1 MSLAADDDSRL
12 ADDVTMAQAASE
24 QAGLW
29 TRLLNFGSR
38 RRVPVILQTE
48 AAECGLA
55 CVAMVAAYHG
65 HTTDL
70 LTLRARFPS
79 SLRGL
84 TLQDVMEIAG
94 TLGLVSRPVQVEL
107 DKLGQLYRPCI
118 LHWNLKH
125 FVVLTKVHGDSIEI
139 VDPAR
144 GRRRMKLSE
153 VSKHFTGI
161 ALELEPSP
169 NLQRV
174 ERRAPVSLR
183 SLAGAIHGLGRG
195 LAQVFALALL
205 LELLGLLAPQFM
217 QMVVDQVLADADTNL
232 LTFLGASFGLLLLL
246 KIVVDALRSWTVMWL
261 GANLGI
267 AWTGNVFN
275 HLLKLPLDYFS
286 KRFLGDVMSRFGS
299 IATIQQTLTTQFV
312 VVLIDGLM
320 ASVTAIMLFVYS
332 PKLAAVTIGFALLYA
347 LLRVL
352 YFKAYQDA
360 SQSQINLAAH
370 QQGALIETLRGM
382 QTIRLNNRMAQR
394 SARFMNSTAAVT
406 NASIVMQ
413 RLNLVFDALNNTTTG
428 AQRIVVLWL
437 GAWLAVGGDLTP
449 GMLMAF
455 VAYSDQFTTRF
466 VALADYAVQF
476 RLLRLHGERL
486 ADIVLTAPEKNAD
499 GNYVG
504 EVPHHGIAFRDI
516 SYQYNFNTRFVLR
529 GCSFELADGEVVAI
543 TGPSGSGKSTVAKVL
558 LGVLDPQ
565 EGTVHVGGVDVQ
577 ALGKHRARTL
587 IGSVLQDDQ
596 LFSGSILENITFFD
610 ATGTLERAQRA
621 AALANLAAEIEAM
634 PMGYHTP
641 IGDMGS
647 SLSGGQQ
654 QRLLLARAFY
664 REPRILVLDEATSHL
679 DLDNETRICDAVRRA
694 GITTLIIAHRPQ
706 TIQSADRVLVLRHGK
721 LVEPARAAPAPLP
734 AASA

>member
-1 MSLAADDDSRL
+1 M
-12 ADDVTMAQAASE
+12 
-24 QAGLW
+24 
-29 TRLLNFGSR
+29 
-38 RRVPVILQTE
+38 
-48 AAECGLA
+48 
-55 CVAMVAAYHG
+55 
-65 HTTDL
+65 
-70 LTLRARFPS
+70 
-79 SLRGL
+79 
-84 TLQDVMEIAG
+84 
-94 TLGLVSRPVQVEL
+94 
-107 DKLGQLYRPCI
+107 
-118 LHWNLKH
+118 
-125 FVVLTKVHGDSIEI
+125 
-139 VDPAR
+139 
-144 GRRRMKLSE
+144 
-153 VSKHFTGI
+153 
-161 ALELEPSP
+161 
-169 NLQRV
+169 
-174 ERRAPVSLR
+174 
-183 SLAGAIHGLGRG
+183 
-195 LAQVFALALL
+195 
-205 LELLGLLAPQFM
+205 
-217 QMVVDQVLADADTNL
+217 
-232 LTFLGASFGLLLLL
+232 
-246 KIVVDALRSWTVMWL
+246 
-261 GANLGI
+261 
-267 AWTGNVFN
+267 
-275 HLLKLPLDYFS
+275 
-286 KRFLGDVMSRFGS
+286 
-299 IATIQQTLTTQFV
+299 
-312 VVLIDGLM
+312 
-320 ASVTAIMLFVYS
+320 
-332 PKLAAVTIGFALLYA
+332 
-347 LLRVL
+347 
-352 YFKAYQDA
+352 
-360 SQSQINLAAH
+360 
-370 QQGALIETLRGM
+370 
-382 QTIRLNNRMAQR
+382 
-394 SARFMNSTAAVT
+394 T
-406 NASIVMQ
+406 NASIVLQ
-413 RLNLVFDALNNTTTG
+413 RLNLVFDALNNATTG

-455 VAYSDQFTTRF
+455 VAYSDQFTPRF
-466 VALADYAVQF
+466 VALAYYAERF

-486 ADIVLTAPEKNAD
+486 ADIVLTAPEEKNAD

-516 SYQYNFNTRFVLR
+516 SYQYSFNTRFVLR

-565 EGTVHVGGVDVQ
+565 GAQCTSAASTCR

-721 LVEPARAAPAPLP
+721 LVEPARGTRAAAGCVRMTPYRIPYAAFPQRITLP
-734 AASA
+734 